1 MTYTEDILDRI
12 EQMASIYMPLSD
24 MAVILDIPEVSLRTD
39 IADKSTDAHK
49 RYVRGKVSSKLKL
62 HSREMELA
70 FVGSPLA
77 LQNARENLLDM
88 EDDE

>member
-1 MTYTEDILDRI
+1 
-12 EQMASIYMPLSD
+12 MPISD
-24 MAVILDIPEVSLRTD
+24 MSVILEVPESTLRKD
-39 IADKSTDAHK
+39 IADKSHEAHH
-49 RYVRGKVSSKLKL
+49 RYAKGKAATKLKL

-77 LQNARENLLDM
+77 LQNARNNLLDM